1 MKIKKRKNKRAVQFC
16 PFFIKKNFKG
26 SKKYLDFFEPLK
38 YNRYIRR

>member
-1 MKIKKRKNKRAVQFC
+1 MNLKGRIFLLFFYKKK
-16 PFFIKKNFKG
+16 FKG